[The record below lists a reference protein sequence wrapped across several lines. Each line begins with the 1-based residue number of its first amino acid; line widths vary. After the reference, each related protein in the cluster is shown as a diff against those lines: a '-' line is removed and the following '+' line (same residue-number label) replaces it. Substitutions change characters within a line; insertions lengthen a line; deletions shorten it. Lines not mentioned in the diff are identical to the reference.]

1 MKKPLLATKESNM
14 LVVVVHLAFWPFLKY
29 WEN

>member
-1 MKKPLLATKESNM
+1 MKEPLLATRESDE
-14 LVVVVHLAFWPFLKY
+14 LVVVVHLAFRLFLKY

>member
-1 MKKPLLATKESNM
+1 MKEPPLATKESNM
-14 LVVVVHLAFWPFLKY
+14 LVVVVHLAFRSFLEY